1 MTDFDY
7 KKYSLENLEK
17 WIEDALSSAE
27 ASPQEIYDTIW
38 KVVSENYYHH
48 KHHASRA
55 NELMQKL
62 TGLGKSQYES
72 LIDYDFLNLQ
82 PNIDL
87 CKDKENSLTCDKD
100 DKSPECQKAWNDF
113 WEENYYPE
121 EYQKHSEETVDDGM
135 RPWGHSDLEY
145 GLANSVLTGDFLSNF
160 PGEQYSEK
168 VKVDGYSVDGKD
180 HSEYFYEYDRNDPNR
195 PNPFKVSKWIL
206 PVELD
211 GLTGECYIQLP
222 DDLLKIANLK
232 EGDQVEWIDRKDG
245 SFEMRKVNGTK

>member
-17 WIEDALSSAE
+17 WMEDALGSSD
-27 ASPQEIYDTIW
+27 ASPQEIYDVIQ

-55 NELMQKL
+55 YELMEKL
-62 TGLGKSQYES
+62 NGLGKSQYES

-87 CKDKENSLTCDKD
+87 YKNKENSLTCDKD
-100 DKSPECQKAWNDF
+100 DPSPECQKSWNDF
-113 WEENYYPE
+113 W
-121 EYQKHSEETVDDGM
+121 EETVDDGM
-135 RPWGHSDLEY
+135 RPWGHSDMEY
-145 GLANSVLTGDFLSNF
+145 LANSVLTEDRVSNF
-160 PGEQYSEK
+160 PGEKETPVYVSE
-168 VKVDGYSVDGKD
+168 DGDIFNTTPK
-180 HSEYFYEYDRNDPNR
+180 
-195 PNPFKVSKWIL
+195 KWIL

-222 DDLLKIANLK
+222 DDLLQVADLK

-245 SFEMRKVNGTK
+245 SFEMRKINGTK

>member
-17 WIEDALSSAE
+17 WMEDALSSAE
-27 ASPQEIYDTIW
+27 ASPQEIYDVIQ

-55 NELMQKL
+55 YELMEKL
-62 TGLGKSQYES
+62 NGGVTFTS
-72 LIDYDFLNLQ
+72 
-82 PNIDL
+82 
-87 CKDKENSLTCDKD
+87 CDKD
-100 DKSPECQKAWNDF
+100 DPSLECQSAWNDF
-113 WEENYYPE
+113 WEQETPVYV
-121 EYQKHSEETVDDGM
+121 SEDGDIFNTT
-135 RPWGHSDLEY
+135 P
-145 GLANSVLTGDFLSNF
+145 
-160 PGEQYSEK
+160 K
-168 VKVDGYSVDGKD
+168 
-180 HSEYFYEYDRNDPNR
+180 
-195 PNPFKVSKWIL
+195 KWRL